1 MELILE
7 CRTPPPSPEPNRLI
21 TKRRCPFGE
30 SPQQPKVA
38 AREGEMAPDLQTNIM
53 EEDTSV
59 DCAFT
64 LLMNNQKNQR
74 KDCTVPPVDQ
84 MASVSFSVC
93 WVCYQPSEIMPC
105 AFCEHSVCEMC
116 VRQCDRC
123 VGVFCSFCSTINYD
137 NHEDRPLCLTC
148 HNEELRQRRLK
159 ADNAGTLSV
168 ANFGTGN
175 ALRQLTA

>member
-1 MELILE
+1 
-7 CRTPPPSPEPNRLI
+7 
-21 TKRRCPFGE
+21 
-30 SPQQPKVA
+30 
-38 AREGEMAPDLQTNIM
+38 
-53 EEDTSV
+53 
-59 DCAFT
+59 
-64 LLMNNQKNQR
+64 MNNQKNQQ
-74 KDCTVPPVDQ
+74 KDCTVPPLDQ
-84 MASVSFSVC
+84 MVAVSFSVC
-93 WVCYQPSEIMPC
+93 WVCYQQSEIMPC

-148 HNEELRQRRLK
+148 HNEELRQSRLK

-175 ALRQLTA
+175 GLRKLTA